1 MTISALRDLRQRLRE
16 GRNSDGGW
24 GYYAHK
30 SARLEPT
37 AWATLALAGTEG
49 ATDGGALPSWPLQES
64 LLRERADGEPNY
76 GFHALALLAM
86 QACAIEHTA
95 GNASLFVSL
104 QHVKGVRLEH
114 SAPNSRQDNSLQGWS
129 WIPGTFSWVEP
140 TAWSLL
146 CLKKWARTPG
156 VHVDA
161 ARLNEA
167 ERVLINRSCV
177 AGGWNYGNPDVLGT
191 NLRPYVPTSAI
202 ALLAMQDRR
211 DEDVVLRSADYLQEN
226 ATSERSATALALA
239 LIALRVYG
247 RPDGRVRTALIEQ
260 LPITLAL
267 GNHAAIALA
276 AYVLDP
282 DQTYAAFTL

>member
-1 MTISALRDLRQRLRE
+1 MTSSALRDLRQRLRH
-16 GRNSDGGW
+16 GRNIDGGW

-37 AWATLALAGTEG
+37 AWATLALASPED
-49 ATDGGALPSWPLQES
+49 AADECALRNWPLHES

-86 QACAIEHTA
+86 QACALEHTV
-95 GNASLFVSL
+95 GNTSLLDGL
-104 QHVKGVRLEH
+104 QRVKGIRLEY

-129 WIPGTFSWVEP
+129 WIPETFSWVEP

-211 DEDVVLRSADYLQEN
+211 DDRVVALSAEYLQEY

-239 LIALRVYG
+239 LIALRVYS
-247 RPDGRVRTALIEQ
+247 RPDGRVRTALLEQ

-276 AYVLDP
+276 AYALDP

>member
-1 MTISALRDLRQRLRE
+1 MKTNALHDLKQTLVH
-16 GRNSDGGW
+16 GRNTDGGW
-24 GYYAHK
+24 GCYAHK

-37 AWATLALAGTEG
+37 ALATLALAGNEG
-49 ATDGGALPSWPLQES
+49 TSNGGTLPNWPLHGS

-86 QACAIEHTA
+86 QARAIEHA
-95 GNASLFVSL
+95 VGNATLLVGL
-104 QHVKGVRLEH
+104 QRVKGVRLEH

-129 WIPGTFSWVEP
+129 WIPETFSWVEP

-167 ERVLINRSCV
+167 ERLLINRSCV

-202 ALLAMQDRR
+202 ALLAMQDRQDDR
-211 DEDVVLRSADYLQEN
+211 VVARSAEYLQEY

-247 RPDGRVRTALIEQ
+247 RPDGRVRNALIDQ

-276 AYVLDP
+276 AYALDP